1 MRKCDFNK
9 VASQLKVGRSPVN
22 LLHIFRTPFFRN
34 TSRWLLLPVLVFE
47 KKADQEILFTKFLII
62 HGLTIQTIKLCTNCL
77 DLPVFASLRNKMCQ
91 TL

>member
-34 TSRWLLLPVLVFE
+34 TSGWLLLPVLVFE
-47 KKADQEILFTKFLII
+47 KKADQEILFTKFLIV
-62 HGLTIQTIKLCTNCL
+62 HGYDDTNY
-77 DLPVFASLRNKMCQ
+77 Q
-91 TL
+91 TLHKLSQFACICLAS